1 MARKAKPHDEELPF
15 VALMDTMT
23 NVVGVL
29 IIVLV
34 MIGIGLAKS
43 VQKVLSDLPLVSV
56 EEHKVLKDEMGQYDA
71 KRDPAEV
78 ELEIA
83 KLQGD
88 LKKVEEELHALEGEK
103 SKNPNAMI
111 DLDKLTKELEKKHK
125 ERDEH
130 KVAVQ
135 KMLEDIEKLKIQLD
149 NTPRYQPPPPTT
161 IRLPNPRPLPA
172 NAIIHR
178 FFISDGK
185 MSYLNSDSLLHLV
198 EEKLKDD
205 ARAKEMGV
213 LKRENLKGPDGK
225 PLTKKGPNGA
235 TIIQRHSTFDPARLS
250 AYFDELFNRRKPGSK
265 DPNRD
270 VLVKV
275 VAASPNQPTIRMEL
289 TPRPEAGDRPEQQRN
304 TTSPFRTFLRAVAKD
319 PQSVVWFHV
328 SRDSIAA
335 YHMAREIAD
344 FEKVPVGWDIMD
356 KPLYA
361 QNLPGDYMVPF
372 TEAPPPP
379 PLPPGTPAPTRI
391 AAPKTALD

>member
-43 VQKVLSDLPLVSV
+43 VQKVLSDLPMVSV
-56 EEHKVLKDEMGQYDA
+56 EEHKILKDEMGQYDA

-88 LKKVEEELHALEGEK
+88 LKKVEDEVHALEGEK
-103 SKNPNAMI
+103 SKNPNAMV
-111 DLDKLTKELEKKHK
+111 DLDKLTKELEAKHK
-125 ERDEH
+125 ERDQR

-135 KMLEDIEKLKIQLD
+135 NMLEDIEELKIQLD

-172 NAIIHR
+172 NATIHR

-185 MSYLNSDSLLHLV
+185 LAYLNSDSLLHLV

-250 AYFDELFNRRKPGSK
+250 AYFDEFFNRRKPGSK

-275 VAASPNQPTIRMEL
+275 VASSPNQPAIRMEL
-289 TPRPEAGDRPEQQRN
+289 TPRPEAGVLPEQQRN
-304 TTSPFRTFLRAVAKD
+304 TASPFRSFLRAVAKD

-335 YHMAREIAD
+335 YHMARDIAD
-344 FEKVPVGWDIMD
+344 VEKVPVGWDIMD
-356 KPLYA
+356 KPLYT

-391 AAPKTALD
+391 AAPKTTLD

>member
-1 MARKAKPHDEELPF
+1 LP
-15 VALMDTMT
+15 
-23 NVVGVL
+23 
-29 IIVLV
+29 
-34 MIGIGLAKS
+34 
-43 VQKVLSDLPLVSV
+43 Q
-56 EEHKVLKDEMGQYDA
+56 
-71 KRDPAEV
+71 
-78 ELEIA
+78 
-83 KLQGD
+83 
-88 LKKVEEELHALEGEK
+88 
-103 SKNPNAMI
+103 NA
-111 DLDKLTKELEKKHK
+111 T
-125 ERDEH
+125 
-130 KVAVQ
+130 
-135 KMLEDIEKLKIQLD
+135 
-149 NTPRYQPPPPTT
+149 
-161 IRLPNPRPLPA
+161 
-172 NAIIHR
+172 IHR
-178 FFISDGK
+178 VFISDGK
-185 MSYLNSDSLLHLV
+185 ISYLNNDALFHLI

-205 ARAKEMGV
+205 SRAKEMGV
-213 LKRENLKGPDGK
+213 VKRENLKGPDGK

-250 AYFDELFNRRKPGSK
+250 AYFDEFFNRRKPGSK

-275 VAASPNQPTIRMEL
+275 VASSPNQPTIRVEI
-289 TPRPEAGDRPEQQRN
+289 TPRPESGDRPEQQRN

-356 KPLYA
+356 KPLYT
-361 QNLPGDYMVPF
+361 QNFPGDYMVPF